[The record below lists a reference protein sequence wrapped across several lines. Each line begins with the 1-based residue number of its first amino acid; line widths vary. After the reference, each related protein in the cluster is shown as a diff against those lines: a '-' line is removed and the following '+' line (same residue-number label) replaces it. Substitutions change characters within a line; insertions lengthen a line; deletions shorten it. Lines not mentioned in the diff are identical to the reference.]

1 MLYLYLRHSRSV
13 RISSDTYYNVIVRVL
28 FALNYT
34 LVVCEK
40 PDAARRIAHALGRAT
55 ESRPAAGVSVFDV
68 QSVVVGV
75 GEKSIHY
82 KVCSASGHLYG
93 VSDPTKNRSVYPV
106 FDLEWAPV
114 AEKNRRAAK
123 IIGVISKL
131 SKEAG
136 GGFVHACDYDQEGEV
151 IGYSILQYAC
161 GNRYSGALR
170 AKFST
175 LTDDEIRESFANLQ
189 KPSEG
194 LAQAGR
200 ARHLLD
206 FIYGVNL
213 SRALAQSFNNNNNNN
228 KKGGN
233 GGWGGGGGYRN
244 LSIGRVQGPTLAF
257 AADREQE
264 IRLHV
269 PDPYWTIAADFE
281 VQGEG
286 GSRAMVH
293 AGYEKPKI
301 EVQAEAQAVL
311 DACTGRDGTVSRI
324 DKDKVALKPPTP
336 FNIGDLQREAYRL
349 FKVSP
354 GYTLAVAEKLYL
366 RALISYPRTASQKL
380 PPSINYRKIL
390 DGLASASYGREVSML
405 LLAKRSNGRLA
416 PHEGAMSDPAHP
428 AIYPTGLAAARRSSS
443 LSGLDFKIYDLIARR
458 FLATFGDPALT
469 ERVRAEIVIENGDNS
484 YRFLAEGRATLYD
497 GWMALYRPYVNV
509 VAEQPGRLPSPLAQ
523 GQVLANRQVK
533 MEDKFTQPPWRYSQ
547 ASLLA
552 KMEQEQIGTKAT
564 RADIIATLFKREYL
578 AQEKGGTMVRATDLG
593 LAVVESMKERVPAI
607 VSTALTRSMEEQLE
621 KVEEGEQD
629 PAAVVEYAAE
639 KLVESLAA
647 FRKNRTEIGRQIRQE
662 MGGGEG
668 GNGDIA
674 AAAQQQA
681 TVIGRCPLCKTGSL
695 RMIRSKT
702 TKKRFVGCSN
712 YSPSTSTSAGAAG
725 GGGGGCRASAP
736 LPQKGTVRSYGKVCS
751 CGWPIVWVAFGRGKK
766 WNMCVNVQ
774 CPHKK
779 KAGS

>member
-1 MLYLYLRHSRSV
+1 
-13 RISSDTYYNVIVRVL
+13 
-28 FALNYT
+28 
-34 LVVCEK
+34 
-40 PDAARRIAHALGRAT
+40 
-55 ESRPAAGVSVFDV
+55 
-68 QSVVVGV
+68 
-75 GEKSIHY
+75 
-82 KVCSASGHLYG
+82 
-93 VSDPTKNRSVYPV
+93 
-106 FDLEWAPV
+106 
-114 AEKNRRAAK
+114 
-123 IIGVISKL
+123 
-131 SKEAG
+131 
-136 GGFVHACDYDQEGEV
+136 
-151 IGYSILQYAC
+151 
-161 GNRYSGALR
+161 
-170 AKFST
+170 
-175 LTDDEIRESFANLQ
+175 
-189 KPSEG
+189 
-194 LAQAGR
+194 
-200 ARHLLD
+200 
-206 FIYGVNL
+206 
-213 SRALAQSFNNNNNNN
+213 
-228 KKGGN
+228 
-233 GGWGGGGGYRN
+233 
-244 LSIGRVQGPTLAF
+244 
-257 AADREQE
+257 
-264 IRLHV
+264 
-269 PDPYWTIAADFE
+269 
-281 VQGEG
+281 
-286 GSRAMVH
+286 
-293 AGYEKPKI
+293 
-301 EVQAEAQAVL
+301 
-311 DACTGRDGTVSRI
+311 
-324 DKDKVALKPPTP
+324 
-336 FNIGDLQREAYRL
+336 
-349 FKVSP
+349 
-354 GYTLAVAEKLYL
+354 
-366 RALISYPRTASQKL
+366 
-380 PPSINYRKIL
+380 
-390 DGLASASYGREVSML
+390 
-405 LLAKRSNGRLA
+405 
-416 PHEGAMSDPAHP
+416 
-428 AIYPTGLAAARRSSS
+428 
-443 LSGLDFKIYDLIARR
+443 
-458 FLATFGDPALT
+458 
-469 ERVRAEIVIENGDNS
+469 
-484 YRFLAEGRATLYD
+484 
-497 GWMALYRPYVNV
+497 
-509 VAEQPGRLPSPLAQ
+509 
-523 GQVLANRQVK
+523 
-533 MEDKFTQPPWRYSQ
+533 SQ